1 MYPTGVSM
9 KTLPPRQQDVLNA
22 IARLSRE
29 KHYAPSLAELAAL
42 LGVKNRMTVHQH
54 VTALKSKNMVEWEPN
69 LNRSLRVSELG
80 MQHLTISLDEDF
92 QAQDENLIQFPKQ
105 QESHTRKLP
114 LVGKIAAGSPIEAIN
129 QTTDFLAIES
139 DYAERGCYA
148 LQVKGESMIEDGIY
162 EGDYVIVK
170 PNPSPN
176 NGDIVVALMED
187 GSATLKRF
195 YKEKGG
201 FRLQPANSSMQPIMV
216 ESRHDLQV
224 QGVVV
229 GLFRKI

>member
-1 MYPTGVSM
+1 M

>member
-1 MYPTGVSM
+1 M

-22 IARLSRE
+22 IATLSKE

-54 VTALKSKNMVEWEPN
+54 VTALKNKNMVEWEPN

-80 MQHLTISLDEDF
+80 MQHLTITLDETFEEIDSVTSLSS
-92 QAQDENLIQFPKQ
+92 AK
-105 QESHTRKLP
+105 SKGLP
-114 LVGKIAAGSPIEAIN
+114 LVGKIAAGSPIDAIN
-129 QTTDFLAIES
+129 QTTEFLEIDS
-139 DYAERGCYA
+139 DYASRGCYA

-162 EGDYVIVK
+162 EGDFVIVK

-176 NGDIVVALMED
+176 NGDIVVALLED
-187 GSATLKRF
+187 VGATLKRF

-201 FRLQPANSSMQPIMV
+201 FRLQPANSSMEPIFV
-216 ESRHDLQV
+216 SSQHELQI

>member
-1 MYPTGVSM
+1 M

-22 IARLSRE
+22 IARLSKE

-54 VTALKSKNMVEWEPN
+54 VTALKNKNMVEWEPN

-80 MQHLTISLDEDF
+80 MQHLTISVDEEF
-92 QAQDENLIQFPKQ
+92 DEAENTF
-105 QESHTRKLP
+105 ETHRSTRNNKGLP
-114 LVGKIAAGSPIEAIN
+114 LVGKIAAGSPIDAIN
-129 QTTDFLAIES
+129 QTTDFLEIDS

-162 EGDYVIVK
+162 EGDFVIVK

-176 NGDIVVALMED
+176 NGDIVVALLED
-187 GSATLKRF
+187 GGATLKRF

-201 FRLQPANSSMQPIMV
+201 FRLQPANSSMEPIFV
-216 ESRHDLQV
+216 SSQNDLQI

>member
-1 MYPTGVSM
+1 M

-69 LNRSLRVSELG
+69 LNRSLRVSDLG
-80 MQHLTISLDEDF
+80 MQHLTIALDEDL
-92 QAQDENLIQFPKQ
+92 QAQDDNLIQIQKQ
-105 QESHTRKLP
+105 SESSTKKLP
-114 LVGKIAAGSPIEAIN
+114 LVGKIAAGSPIDAIT

-148 LQVKGESMIEDGIY
+148 LQVKGDSMIEDGIY

-187 GSATLKRF
+187 ETATLKRF

-216 ESRHDLQV
+216 ESRHDLQI

>member
-1 MYPTGVSM
+1 M

-22 IARLSRE
+22 IARLSKE

-54 VTALKSKNMVEWEPN
+54 VTALKNKNMVEWEPN

-80 MQHLTISLDEDF
+80 MQHLTITIEEEFDEIETSF
-92 QAQDENLIQFPKQ
+92 
-105 QESHTRKLP
+105 ESRRGLP
-114 LVGKIAAGSPIEAIN
+114 LVGKIAAGSPIDAIN
-129 QTTDFLAIES
+129 QTTDFLEIDS
-139 DYAERGCYA
+139 DYASRGCYA

-162 EGDYVIVK
+162 EGDFVIVK

-176 NGDIVVALMED
+176 NGDIVVALLED
-187 GSATLKRF
+187 GGATLKRF

-201 FRLQPANSSMQPIMV
+201 FRLQPANSSMEPIFV
-216 ESRHDLQV
+216 SSQHELQI

>member
-1 MYPTGVSM
+1 M

-54 VTALKSKNMVEWEPN
+54 VTALKTKNMVEWEPN

-80 MQHLTISLDEDF
+80 MQHLTISIEDED
-92 QAQDENLIQFPKQ
+92 EI
-105 QESHTRKLP
+105 QESTGFSNTKGLP
-114 LVGKIAAGSPIEAIN
+114 LVGRIAAGSPIDAIN

-148 LQVKGESMIEDGIY
+148 LQVKGESMIEDGIF

-176 NGDIVVALMED
+176 NGDVVVALLED

-216 ESRHDLQV
+216 ESRHDLQI

>member
-1 MYPTGVSM
+1 M

-22 IARLSRE
+22 IARLSKE

-54 VTALKSKNMVEWEPN
+54 VTALKNKNMVEWEPN

-80 MQHLTISLDEDF
+80 MQHLTIAVEEEF
-92 QAQDENLIQFPKQ
+92 EEIENSF
-105 QESHTRKLP
+105 ETRKSRGLP
-114 LVGKIAAGSPIEAIN
+114 LVGKIAAGSPIDAIN
-129 QTTDFLAIES
+129 QTTDFLEIDS

-162 EGDYVIVK
+162 EGDFVIVK

-176 NGDIVVALMED
+176 NGDIVVALIED
-187 GSATLKRF
+187 EGATLKRF

-201 FRLQPANSSMQPIMV
+201 FRLQPANSSMEPIFV
-216 ESRHDLQV
+216 SSQNDLQI

>member
-1 MYPTGVSM
+1 M

-22 IARLSRE
+22 IARLSKE

-54 VTALKSKNMVEWEPN
+54 VTALKNKNMVEWEPN

-80 MQHLTISLDEDF
+80 MQHLTIAVEEEFEEIDTTFESRKGSVTSL
-92 QAQDENLIQFPKQ
+92 AAAK
-105 QESHTRKLP
+105 SKGLP
-114 LVGKIAAGSPIEAIN
+114 LVGKIAAGSPIDAIN
-129 QTTDFLAIES
+129 QTTDFLEIDS
-139 DYAERGCYA
+139 DYASRGCYA

-162 EGDYVIVK
+162 EGDFVIVK

-176 NGDIVVALMED
+176 NGDIVVALLED
-187 GSATLKRF
+187 GGATLKRF

-201 FRLQPANSSMQPIMV
+201 FRLQPANSSMEPIFV
-216 ESRHDLQV
+216 SSQHELQI